1 MSDTRHPVRPF
12 PNSTGQD
19 GLPNIASIPPG
30 VPFLPTLVESLLNGT
45 LFPGLD
51 PLENPLALADVTIW
65 VPTRRAVRS
74 LTSEFTARFPA
85 EVSILPDI
93 RALGEFE
100 LGEFDEDE
108 LIFKPARA
116 EDAGPPDP
124 VIAPVQRQ
132 IILARLIHGWALS
145 LKPEQKALY
154 QGKDIVMPASL
165 TDAIWFAA
173 ELGQLMDTVATEES
187 SWSDLNDL
195 VPDDYADW
203 WQLTLEFLK
212 IATVNWPNI
221 LQDLGL
227 LDPAIHRVQKLREQ
241 ALLYREKGASGPVI
255 AAGSTGSIPATA
267 ALLESIA
274 ALPEGL
280 VVLPGLDRD
289 LDAET
294 WEKVDLPD
302 NEIDDSGTAPGH
314 PQFGLKKLLSHL
326 GSTRA
331 MQEIAYLAGESDRV
345 DGALRLRE
353 KLVSEALRP
362 PHATGQW
369 QNLFKLITANQVEQ
383 ALQGIALVEAVNQRE
398 EAIAIAIALRETV
411 ENPDHTAA
419 LVTPD
424 RNLARRVAAEL
435 SRFGI
440 SVDDSAGQP
449 LSETDVGTLV
459 RLVNLV
465 ACSPPSNLALASL
478 LSHPLAKFGTT
489 AKRARHAARLIE
501 LTLLRGGTNPP
512 IPGNFLALVNA
523 RKLKIENPE
532 ARVHR
537 AIRRLTDEDWQDAIW
552 LAGRLDEIF
561 TTQALQELGEAPIDQ
576 RARLTIDLVEA
587 CAKDDNGQFGDFYG
601 TSAGRDMTTFLGELL
616 DQGDL
621 MEVPLAQWPDAFDAL
636 IASRVTRKVGQ
647 EFSRITILGPLEARL
662 QNWDRVVLGGLNEKT
677 WPASTRNDAF
687 LSRPMKSTLGLP
699 PPERRTGLA
708 AHDFQMMM
716 GMKNV
721 VLTRST
727 KADNAPTVASRWLQR
742 LNIVAG
748 EEPAQTIRTR
758 GQVYLDWARNLDEP
772 AGPANPCS
780 QPKPVPALELRP
792 NALSITDVETWI
804 NDPYAIYARRI
815 LGLAPLDPLQR
826 EVDARE
832 RGTLY
837 HDIMEDFVNS
847 DIDPTTPDALDRLL
861 SIASEKFKLCNI
873 PDDIAGLWW
882 PRFVTIAGSFLDWQG
897 QHANKVQ
904 SSHVELS
911 GQTKDGLDGF
921 TLRGRADRIDVL
933 KSGQIAIFDYKTGSG
948 PTAKSVVDFKSPQL
962 SLEAAMA
969 RRGAFGE
976 EVKHSVALLGYIR
989 LRPTDPLKVD
999 LIGEAVG
1006 KTPDAETLADEA
1018 WERLG
1023 QLIKAYRDVGQ
1034 EYRSKARQSAARSF
1048 ADDYDHLARV
1058 REWSVAEDGEDES

>member
-1 MSDTRHPVRPF
+1 MRQSKRLSDTRHPARPF

-45 LFPGLD
+45 LFAGLD
-51 PLENPLALADVTIW
+51 PVENPLALADVTIW

-74 LTSEFTARFPA
+74 LTSEFTSRFPA

-100 LGEFDEDE
+100 EDD
-108 LIFKPARA
+108 LIYEPGGADRLA
-116 EDAGPPDP
+116 P

-173 ELGQLMDTVATEES
+173 ELGHLMDTVATEES
-187 SWSDLNDL
+187 RWSDLNDL

-212 IATVNWPNI
+212 IATINWPDI
-221 LQDLGL
+221 LRDLGL
-227 LDPAIHRVQKLREQ
+227 LDPAVHRVQKLREQ
-241 ALLYREKGASGPVI
+241 ALLYRKKGAPGPVI

-274 ALPEGL
+274 TLPEGL

-302 NEIDDSGTAPGH
+302 NENDDSGTAPGH
-314 PQFGLKKLLSHL
+314 PQFGLKKLLSNL
-326 GSTRA
+326 GSTRS
-331 MQEIAYLAGESDRV
+331 MQEIVHLAGHSDRT

-369 QNLFKLITANQVEQ
+369 QNLFKLINTDQIDQ
-383 ALQGIALVEAVNQRE
+383 ALDGIALVEAVNQRE
-398 EAIAIAIALRETV
+398 EAMAIAIALRETM
-411 ENPDHTAA
+411 EDPAQTAA

-424 RNLARRVAAEL
+424 RNLARRVATEL

-440 SVDDSAGQP
+440 NVDDSAGQP
-449 LSETDVGTLV
+449 LSETAVGTLV
-459 RLVNLV
+459 RQVNLV

-478 LSHPLAKFGTT
+478 LNHPLALFGATVN
-489 AKRARHAARLIE
+489 RARHAARLLE
-501 LTLLRGGTNPP
+501 LVLLRGATNPP
-512 IPGNFLALVNA
+512 IPGNFLTMAKA
-523 RKLKIENPE
+523 R
-532 ARVHR
+532 RVEVETPGTRTHR
-537 AIRRLTDEDWQDAIW
+537 AIKRLSDGDWQDVNW
-552 LAGRLDEIF
+552 LAERLDEIF
-561 TTQALQELGEAPIDQ
+561 ANQALKELGNAPIDQ

-587 CAKDDNGQFGDFYG
+587 CAVDENGQFDDFYG
-601 TSAGRDMTTFLGELL
+601 TTTGRDLAAFLGELL
-616 DQGDL
+616 DQGGL
-621 MEVPLAQWPDAFDAL
+621 MQVPLTQWPDVFDAL
-636 IASRVTRKVGQ
+636 IASRVTRKPGQ

-708 AHDFQMMM
+708 AHDFQMLM
-716 GMKNV
+716 GMKDV

-748 EEPAQTIRTR
+748 EEPAQAMRTR
-758 GQVYLDWARNLDEP
+758 GNAYLEWSRKLDEP
-772 AGPANPCS
+772 AGPAKPCL
-780 QPKPVPALELRP
+780 QPKPAPALELRP
-792 NALSITDVETWI
+792 NGLSITDVETWI

-815 LGLAPLDPLQR
+815 LGLAPLDPLTR

-837 HDIMEDFVNS
+837 HDIMEEFVRS
-847 DIDPTTPDALDRLL
+847 EIDPAKPDALDHLL
-861 SIASEKFKLCNI
+861 SIADRKFQQSDI
-873 PDDIAGLWW
+873 PDDLAVMWW
-882 PRFVTIAGSFLDWQG
+882 PRFVTIARSFLNWQSR
-897 QHANKVQ
+897 HANEVQ

-911 GQTKDGLDGF
+911 GRTRDGLDGF
-921 TLRGRADRIDVL
+921 TMRGRADRIDVL
-933 KSGQIAIFDYKTGSG
+933 RSGQIAIFDYKTGSG

-969 RRGAFGE
+969 WRGAFGD
-976 EVKHSVALLGYIR
+976 EVKNTAALLGYIR

-999 LIGEAVG
+999 LIGEAGG
-1006 KTPDAETLADEA
+1006 KTADAETLAEEA
-1018 WERLG
+1018 WERLR
-1023 QLIKAYRDVGQ
+1023 QLIKAYRDPDQ
-1034 EYRSKARQSAARSF
+1034 EYRSKARHSDARSF